1 MSSGSMRE
9 QESCVES
16 SLQVSRPAIHLL
28 SAFISSPAIK
38 GVLGAAGW
46 EKRGNPPR
54 AGKG

>member
-28 SAFISSPAIK
+28 SVFISSPAIK
-38 GVLGAAGW
+38 GVLEAAGW